1 MKRKKLTALLMIL
14 VMVLNLVAC
23 GAKEEPVAV
32 EEPKAEETP
41 SVDAQKPSEST
52 EQGKVKQF
60 TVTIKMI
67 GDMAELRTV
76 SAFLKAHNVNYEILE
91 QKEVM

>member
-1 MKRKKLTALLMIL
+1 
-14 VMVLNLVAC
+14 
-23 GAKEEPVAV
+23 
-32 EEPKAEETP
+32 
-41 SVDAQKPSEST
+41 VDAQKPSEST